1 MARRNPFK
9 RIQLV
14 YQRSSLL
21 LKLLILTT
29 ILVSAAALVALRM
42 ALVNYHQQSQVL
54 QAQAVQLQQEN
65 EQLTQQIAQLGTKA
79 SIRRIATEELGLM
92 DPNALFFS
100 PGE

>member
-54 QAQAVQLQQEN
+54 QAQAVQLQQV
-65 EQLTQQIAQLGTKA
+65 AQLGTKA